1 MGSRSVY
8 EESLNWSM
16 GLDVQGLGEYGT
28 PRDGQSTGGQTGDAM
43 GTFSGFGELRFD
55 ATRAAETDVGLRNGN
70 DAARP

>member
-8 EESLNWSM
+8 EESLNWSL

-43 GTFSGFGELRFD
+43 GGFTGFGESHSMRLVR
-55 ATRAAETDVGLRNGN
+55 R
-70 DAARP
+70 